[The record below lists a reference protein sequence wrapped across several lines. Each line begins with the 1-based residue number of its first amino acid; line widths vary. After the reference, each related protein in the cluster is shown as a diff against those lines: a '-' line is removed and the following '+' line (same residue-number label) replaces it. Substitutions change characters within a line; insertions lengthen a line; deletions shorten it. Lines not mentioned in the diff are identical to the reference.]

1 MRKHERDLLSAA
13 EYNNVLEVKRL
24 LGVGVNPNIT
34 GKCKIL
40 IRVVYEYCVG
50 SLCVRYVKQ

>member
-1 MRKHERDLLSAA
+1 MREHERDLMKAVILK
-13 EYNNVLEVKRL
+13 NVQKVKRL
-24 LGVGVNPNIT
+24 LGEGVNPNIT

>member
-1 MRKHERDLLSAA
+1 MRKHERDLWNAVRL
-13 EYNNVLEVKRL
+13 NNVQEVKQL
-24 LGVGVNPNIT
+24 LGEGVNPNIT

>member
-1 MRKHERDLLSAA
+1 MRKDERDLCRAA
-13 EYNNVLEVKRL
+13 RDDNVQEVKRL
-24 LGVGVNPNIT
+24 LGEGVNPNIT

>member
-1 MRKHERDLLSAA
+1 MRRHGRDLWSAV
-13 EYNNVLEVKRL
+13 EDNKVQEVKRL
-24 LGVGVNPNIT
+24 LGEGVNPNIK

>member
-1 MRKHERDLLSAA
+1 MRKHEGDLWYAA
-13 EYNNVLEVKRL
+13 IRNNVQEVKRL
-24 LGVGVNPNIT
+24 LGEGVNPNIT

>member
-1 MRKHERDLLSAA
+1 MEAVRNDDVK
-13 EYNNVLEVKRL
+13 EVKRL
-24 LGVGVNPNIT
+24 LGEGVNPNIT

>member
-1 MRKHERDLLSAA
+1 MRKHERDLCDAA
-13 EYNNVLEVKRL
+13 RLNNVQEVKLL
-24 LGVGVNPNIT
+24 LGEGVNPNLT